1 MSLLHD
7 INLIC
12 TEITDSDREK
22 MAMIL
27 HTMFS
32 TVFSWMKMFEF
43 RLRFHWS
50 LFLIFE
56 LTILQHWVRQRL
68 GADQAT
74 SHYLNQW
81 WSVYWR
87 IYASLG
93 INKLKHWDKDKWP
106 TFNRRRFQ
114 MHFLHRKF
122 SYFGK
127 NFHWVHFQEGSNL
140 QYCNIGSSNGSV
152 PSSRLTI
159 TWIKDDAAYWHKYAP
174 SEINGLTL
182 RTLLKPANSL

>member
-12 TEITDSDREK
+12 TEITDSDRDK

-27 HTMFS
+27 QRMFS
-32 TVFSWMKMFEF
+32 TVFSWMKMLEF

-56 LTILQHWVRQRL
+56 LTILQYWVRQRL

-81 WSVYWR
+81 WLVYWR

-93 INKLKHWDKDKWP
+93 INKLTYWDKDKWP
-106 TFNRRRFQ
+106 TFSRRRFQ
-114 MHFLHRKF
+114 MHFLHRKY

-127 NFHWVHFQEGSNL
+127 KFPKIPLGSFPGVFQFTILQHWF
-140 QYCNIGSSNGSV
+140 
-152 PSSRLTI
+152 
-159 TWIKDDAAYWHKYAP
+159 K
-174 SEINGLTL
+174 
-182 RTLLKPANSL
+182 